1 MYHIRYNYSMAN
13 APRLNAVFYATS
25 SGNEPVRE
33 WLKGFPKQDRRAI
46 GEDIAYVQYKWPIG
60 KPRVDHLRGAI
71 WEVRTSLGNR
81 IARTL
86 FAVDD
91 GTMLLL
97 HGFMKKTQQ
106 APVSEIALAE
116 KRFKEVQHGKT

>member
-1 MYHIRYNYSMAN
+1 M
-13 APRLNAVFYATS
+13 
-25 SGNEPVRE
+25 
-33 WLKGFPKQDRRAI
+33 PKEDRRSI

-60 KPRVDHLRGAI
+60 KPRMDHMRGAI

-91 GTMLLL
+91 SNMILL
-97 HGFMKKTQQ
+97 HDFIKKTHQT
-106 APVSEIALAE
+106 PTS
-116 KRFKEVQHGKT
+116 

>member
-1 MYHIRYNYSMAN
+1 MAG

-33 WLKGFPKQDRRAI
+33 WLKGLAKQDRRSI

-91 GTMLLL
+91 NTVLLL
-97 HGFMKKTQQ
+97 HGFIKKTQQ
-106 APVSEIALAE
+106 TPTSEIALAE
-116 KRFKEVQHGKT
+116 KRFKEYQHGKT

>member
-1 MYHIRYNYSMAN
+1 MAN
-13 APRLNAVFYATS
+13 APGLNAVFYAAS

-33 WLKGFPKQDRRAI
+33 WLKGLPKKDRRAI

-97 HGFMKKTQQ
+97 HGFIKKTQQ

-116 KRFKEVQHGKT
+116 KRFKEYQHGKT

>member
-1 MYHIRYNYSMAN
+1 MKS
-13 APRLNAVFYATS
+13 APRLVAIFYVAA

-33 WLKGFPKQDRRAI
+33 WLKELTKQDRRSI

-81 IARTL
+81 LARTL

-91 GTMLLL
+91 GTMILL
-97 HGFMKKTQQ
+97 HAFIKKTQQ
-106 APVSEIALAE
+106 TPISEIALAE
-116 KRFKEVQHGKT
+116 KRFKEYQHGKT